1 MAVDIGRPE
10 RSAMACLA
18 IHGSHDKLVLFNL
31 HMGRLSAP
39 AVCRQKVQE
48 DRQLQASLYDSK
60 NYLDKTG

>member
-1 MAVDIGRPE
+1 MAIDIGRPE

-18 IHGSHDKLVLFNL
+18 IHRSHDKLVLLNL

-48 DRQLQASLYDSK
+48 DRQSQGSLYDSK
-60 NYLDKTG
+60 YYLDKSG